1 GGSRGRALGAS
12 PGSTESS
19 RPARRVDLRRLIE
32 DVQRFGI
39 AAALVEVARQGTAH
53 VGEIDVMAM
62 LLQEICGLPKRLVGS
77 VSVLER
83 QCLCEGGP
91 GQTLLREIF
100 LAEGRDRL
108 ARERLGFGSPVE
120 QRGAPG
126 LVGTQTGEIERIRPR
141 PEQPLRRVEL

>member
-1 GGSRGRALGAS
+1 
-12 PGSTESS
+12 GSTESS

-39 AAALVEVARQGTAH
+39 TAAPAEVARPGTAH
-53 VGEIDVMAM
+53 VGEIDVIAM

-91 GQTLLREIF
+91 GQTLLGEIS
-100 LAEGRDRL
+100 
-108 ARERLGFGSPVE
+108 SPK
-120 QRGAPG
+120 GLPAPG
-126 LVGTQTGEIERIRPR
+126 PSRPAAR
-141 PEQPLRRVEL
+141 PPATN